1 MHPSGDHQ
9 PTSAP
14 LDSSELAARLAWEH
28 DARLAAEAL
37 NEKKSQEIFEAK
49 KELEDLLSGS
59 VKMLSDVLA
68 MARPELFQKAAKIQ
82 RWARQIAPKLKV
94 ERPWELDLAA
104 MLYPLGAIS
113 LPDDLAMKYVL
124 CEPMD
129 VEEKREVDECSQT
142 AYELISNIPR
152 MQRVAEA
159 VLYSR
164 KGYDGS
170 GHPQNGIQGDK
181 IPQNAR
187 ILKILI
193 DLADGSMG
201 AGVTRSDG
209 FMGMASCKHEYDL
222 DILKVAY
229 IALLEEENP
238 GKEKRTSLSLSPA
251 MLKAGDILLKDVV
264 DKNNG
269 LLLAAGSEL
278 SDLSI
283 KRLQA
288 MVIERQVKDKFLVQR
303 R

>member
-1 MHPSGDHQ
+1 MQTLHQ
-9 PTSAP
+9 SAVEP
-14 LDSSELAARLAWEH
+14 EEPGVSNLEVRLGREKK
-28 DARLAAEAL
+28 ARLAAETL
-37 NEKKSQEIFEAK
+37 VEKKSEEIYEAG
-49 KELEDLLSGS
+49 KELEDLLSGA
-59 VKMLSDVLA
+59 VKMLTDVLA
-68 MARPELFQKAAKIQ
+68 IARPELFQKAAKIQ

-129 VEEKREVDECSQT
+129 AEEKREVDECSQT
-142 AYELISNIPR
+142 AYELISNMPR
-152 MQRVAEA
+152 MQGVAEA

-187 ILKILI
+187 ILKVLI
-193 DLADGSMG
+193 DLADRSMG
-201 AGVTRSDG
+201 SGATRSDG
-209 FMGMASCKHEYDL
+209 FMAMASRKQEYDL

-229 IALLEEENP
+229 IALLEGESQDED
-238 GKEKRTSLSLSPA
+238 KQTSLTLSPA

-264 DKNNG
+264 DKNKG

-288 MVIERQVKDKFLVQR
+288 MVIERRVKDKFSVQR

>member
-1 MHPSGDHQ
+1 MSN
-9 PTSAP
+9 
-14 LDSSELAARLAWEH
+14 LEVRLGREKK
-28 DARLAAEAL
+28 ARLAAETL
-37 NEKKSQEIFEAK
+37 VEKKSEEIYEAG
-49 KELEDLLSGS
+49 KELEDLLSGA
-59 VKMLSDVLA
+59 VKMLTDVLA
-68 MARPELFQKAAKIQ
+68 IARPELFQKAAKIQ

-129 VEEKREVDECSQT
+129 AEEKREVDECSQT
-142 AYELISNIPR
+142 AYELISNMPR
-152 MQRVAEA
+152 MQGVAEA

-187 ILKILI
+187 ILKVLI
-193 DLADGSMG
+193 DLADRSMG
-201 AGVTRSDG
+201 SGATRSDG
-209 FMGMASCKHEYDL
+209 FMAMASRKQEYDL

-229 IALLEEENP
+229 IALLEGESQDED
-238 GKEKRTSLSLSPA
+238 KQTSLTLSPA

-264 DKNNG
+264 DKNKG

-288 MVIERQVKDKFLVQR
+288 MVIERRVKDKFSVQR